1 MKGVILAGGQGSRL
15 YPLTHTTSKQLLAVY
30 DKPMIYYPLSIL
42 MLSGI
47 QEMMIITT
55 PSDYSL
61 YEALLGDGSQFG
73 CRFSYGVQPKP
84 RGLPEA
90 FLIAEKFI
98 GKERVALILGDNIFY
113 GAGLG
118 GILRQ
123 VAQKQGH
130 SVWAYRMEHP
140 ESYGVVALDENNK
153 PISIEEKPTRPRSPY
168 VLVGLYFYESEVV
181 AQAKTLRPS
190 ARGEWEI
197 SDINAYFMKRGT
209 LNVEILPRGTMWVD
223 AGTPDRLLDASQFVQ
238 IVEKRQGLKVGC
250 LEEVAYR
257 LGYINREKL
266 ENLIK
271 TYGNN
276 HYSRYLKQ
284 LL

>member
-15 YPLTHTTSKQLLAVY
+15 YPLTRTTSKQLLAVY

-61 YEALLGDGSQFG
+61 YKALLGDGSQFG

-130 SVWAYRMEHP
+130 FVWAYRMEHP

-190 ARGEWEI
+190 ERGRMGNQRYQRLFHEERDFECGNTSARDDVGGCR
-197 SDINAYFMKRGT
+197 Y
-209 LNVEILPRGTMWVD
+209 
-223 AGTPDRLLDASQFVQ
+223 AGPF
-238 IVEKRQGLKVGC
+238 VGC
-250 LEEVAYR
+250 ESVCANCGETA
-257 LGYINREKL
+257 GA
-266 ENLIK
+266 
-271 TYGNN
+271 
-276 HYSRYLKQ
+276 
-284 LL
+284 